1 MKTSKI
7 RYRPNAPGGTR
18 RRATTASE
26 RGFLASAC
34 RTLVR
39 DARRPW
45 QKKGGNEEDNSGMR
59 GLRRLP
65 GSIAEGGGVD

>member
-1 MKTSKI
+1 MKTQIK
-7 RYRPNAPGGTR
+7 YRPAAPGGTR

-39 DARRPW
+39 DARAPW
-45 QKKGGNEEDNSGMR
+45 QAKGGNEEENSTTR
-59 GLRRLP
+59 SLRRLP
-65 GSIAEGGGVD
+65 ASIAEGGGVD